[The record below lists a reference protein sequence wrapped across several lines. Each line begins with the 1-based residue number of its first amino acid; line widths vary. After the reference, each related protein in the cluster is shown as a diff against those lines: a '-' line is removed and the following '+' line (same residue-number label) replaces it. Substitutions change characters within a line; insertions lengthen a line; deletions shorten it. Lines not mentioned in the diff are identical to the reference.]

1 MSDTPI
7 ITQMRVIPVAGHD
20 SMLLNI
26 GGAHNCYFTRVL
38 VVLTDSL
45 GHTGVGESPGS
56 TTVLNYL
63 QASIAQV
70 EGQELK
76 RLNSLINRLYTSKT
90 RDAQSEVSDAIH
102 IPAVNPEK
110 HYNAVAAIEAAML
123 DLMGQ
128 FLDLPVAELLGAGKQ
143 RDRVPVLGYLFYI
156 ADRTKTDLDYL
167 PGSKQGHEWYHLRH
181 QTAMDINGVV
191 RLAEAAADLYG
202 FKDFKLKGGVHRGE
216 YEIETVEALARRFP
230 QARITVDPNACW
242 SLDEAIT
249 LGNQIKHLVPYIEDP
264 CGAEHT
270 FSGRETLAE
279 FRRATNI
286 PVATNMIAN
295 DWRQLRHALEM
306 NAIDIPLADPH
317 FWTMRNAA
325 AVGQLCDEWGLTLG
339 CHSNNHFDVS
349 LAMIAHLGAAAP
361 GNRVTP
367 FDTHWLW
374 QDGQR
379 LTKQPFTITDG
390 HLNLSDRPGLGIE
403 LDMAQ
408 VEKSHQLYNRIP
420 TKDRND
426 AIGMQ
431 YLIKDWRFNGKRP
444 TLLR

>member
-1 MSDTPI
+1 MSDTPV

-63 QASIAQV
+63 QAAIPQV

-76 RLNSLINRLYTSKT
+76 RLNSLVTALYTAKT
-90 RDAQSEVSDAIH
+90 RDAFSEVSDTIH
-102 IPAVNPEK
+102 VPQVNPEK

-123 DLMGQ
+123 DLLGQ
-128 FLDLPVAELLGAGKQ
+128 FLDLPVAELLGPGKQ
-143 RDRVPVLGYLFYI
+143 RDQVPVLGYLFYI
-156 ADRTKTDLDYL
+156 ADRTKTDMDYL
-167 PGSKQGHEWYHLRH
+167 PGSRGGHDWYHLRH
-181 QTAMDINGVV
+181 QAAMDIDSVV
-191 RLAEAAADLYG
+191 RLAEAAQDLYG

-216 YEIETVEALARRFP
+216 YEIETVKALAHRFP

-242 SLDEAIT
+242 SLEEAIA

-264 CGAEHT
+264 CGAEHG

-317 FWTMRNAA
+317 FWTMKNAV
-325 AVGQLCDEWGLTLG
+325 AVAQLCDEWGLTMG

-349 LAMIAHLGAAAP
+349 LAMITHLGAAAP
-361 GNRVTP
+361 GERVTP

-379 LTKQPFTITDG
+379 LTREPFKIVDG
-390 HLNLSDRPGLGIE
+390 NIRLPDKPGLGIE
-403 LDMAQ
+403 LDMEQ
-408 VEKSHQLYNRIP
+408 VEKSHQLYQRIP
-420 TKDRND
+420 NKDRND
-426 AIGMQ
+426 AVGMQ